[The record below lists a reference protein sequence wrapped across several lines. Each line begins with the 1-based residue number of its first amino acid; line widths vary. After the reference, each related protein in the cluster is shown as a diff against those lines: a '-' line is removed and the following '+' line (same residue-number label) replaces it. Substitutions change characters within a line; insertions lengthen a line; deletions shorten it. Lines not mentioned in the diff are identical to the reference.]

1 MTDILA
7 WLVAL
12 QGDIQRSVADQIS
25 AFSASGDWLALLG
38 AMPLAVVFGMAH
50 ALTPGHNKLVLATFV
65 LGERLGLLKA
75 LATSMLLSATHIGS
89 AVAIGFGANWLVSR
103 TITQAGRAP
112 LLETTS
118 QVLLAAIAVWMVWRA
133 IWPTRSHEHPG
144 LFALAA
150 GLVPC
155 PLTLFTVVMATSMG
169 SPEAGVIFALAMLVG
184 VGGVLSLV
192 GLAAHFGAARMSG
205 VVGRFELAGRVILG
219 LGGTMLLM
227 LVITPH
233 IQRLLE

>member
-25 AFSASGDWLALLG
+25 AFSTNGDWLALLG
-38 AMPLAVVFGMAH
+38 AMPLAMVFGMAH

-75 LATSMLLSATHIGS
+75 LSTSMLLSATHIGS

-112 LLETTS
+112 LLETIS
-118 QVLLAAIAVWMVWRA
+118 HALLVAIAVWMIWRA
-133 IWPTRSHEHPG
+133 IRPARSHEHPG
-144 LFALAA
+144 LFAVAA

-155 PLTLFTVVMATSMG
+155 PLTRFTVVMATSLG
-169 SPEAGVIFALAMLVG
+169 SPEAGLIFALAMLVG
-184 VGGVLSLV
+184 VGSVLSLV
-192 GLAAHFGAARMSG
+192 GLAAHLGGDRVSG
-205 VVGRFELAGRVILG
+205 IAGRFELTGRALLG
-219 LGGTMLLM
+219 LGGAMLL
-227 LVITPH
+227 
-233 IQRLLE
+233 LLLLIR

>member
-1 MTDILA
+1 MTEILA

-38 AMPLAVVFGMAH
+38 TMPLAIMFEMAH
-50 ALTPGHNKLVLATFV
+50 ALTPGHNKLVLATYV

-112 LLETTS
+112 LLETISHT
-118 QVLLAAIAVWMVWRA
+118 LLAAIALWMIWRA
-133 IWPTRSHEHPG
+133 VRPAGSHEHPG
-144 LFALAA
+144 LFAVAA

-155 PLTLFTVVMATSMG
+155 PLTLFIVVMATSMG
-169 SPEAGVIFALAMLVG
+169 SPEAGLIFALAMLVG
-184 VGGVLSLV
+184 VGSVLSLV
-192 GLAAHFGAARMSG
+192 GLVAHLGAARMSG
-205 VVGRFELAGRVILG
+205 IVGRFELAGRAVLG
-219 LGGTMLLM
+219 LGGAMLL
-227 LVITPH
+227 
-233 IQRLLE
+233 LLGLIPLLG

>member
-7 WLVAL
+7 WLVTL

-112 LLETTS
+112 LLETIS
-118 QVLLAAIAVWMVWRA
+118 HALLVAIAVWMIWRA
-133 IWPTRSHEHPG
+133 IRPARSHEHPG
-144 LFALAA
+144 LFAVAA

-155 PLTLFTVVMATSMG
+155 PLTLFIVVMATSMG
-169 SPEAGVIFALAMLVG
+169 SPEAGLIFALAMLVG
-184 VGGVLSLV
+184 VGSVLSLV
-192 GLAAHFGAARMSG
+192 GLAAHFCAARMSA
-205 VVGRFELAGRVILG
+205 VVGRFEVAGRAVLG
-219 LGGTMLLM
+219 LGGAMLPL
-227 LVITPH
+227 LVLIP
-233 IQRLLE
+233 LLR

>member
-1 MTDILA
+1 MTNILT

-12 QGDIQRSVADQIS
+12 QGDIRRSVADQIS

-38 AMPLAVVFGMAH
+38 TMPLAIMFGMAH
-50 ALTPGHNKLVLATFV
+50 ALTPGHNKLVLATYV

-112 LLETTS
+112 LLETISHT
-118 QVLLAAIAVWMVWRA
+118 LLAAIALWMIWRA
-133 IWPTRSHEHPG
+133 VRPAGSHEHPG
-144 LFALAA
+144 LFAVAA

-155 PLTLFTVVMATSMG
+155 PLTLFIVVMATSMG
-169 SPEAGVIFALAMLVG
+169 SPEAGLIFALAMLLG

-192 GLAAHFGAARMSG
+192 GLAAYFGAARLG
-205 VVGRFELAGRVILG
+205 NALIRFDVAARTLLG
-219 LGGTMLLM
+219 FGGTMLLTVVV
-227 LVITPH
+227 LRVV
-233 IQRLLE
+233 L

>member
-7 WLVAL
+7 WLVTL

-25 AFSASGDWLALLG
+25 DFSMSGDWLALLG
-38 AMPLAVVFGMAH
+38 AMPLAIVFGMAH

-112 LLETTS
+112 LLETIS
-118 QVLLAAIAVWMVWRA
+118 QTLLVAIAVWMIWRA
-133 IWPTRSHEHPG
+133 IRPARANEHLG
-144 LFALAA
+144 LFAVAA

-155 PLTLFTVVMATSMG
+155 PLTLFIVVMATSMG
-169 SPEAGVIFALAMLVG
+169 SPEAGLIFALAMLVG
-184 VGGVLSLV
+184 VGSVLCVVGFIAHVMRDRAAAVLSGFGGAESLTL
-192 GLAAHFGAARMSG
+192 GIGGSILLLLALAP
-205 VVGRFELAGRVILG
+205 LAGRLI
-219 LGGTMLLM
+219 
-227 LVITPH
+227 
-233 IQRLLE
+233 

>member
-1 MTDILA
+1 MTDILV

-25 AFSASGDWLALLG
+25 AFSASGGWLALLG
-38 AMPLAVVFGMAH
+38 AMPLAIVFGMAH

-75 LATSMLLSATHIGS
+75 LATSVLLSATHIGS

-112 LLETTS
+112 LLETIS
-118 QVLLAAIAVWMVWRA
+118 HALIGAIAVWMIWRA
-133 IWPTRSHEHPG
+133 IWPARSHERPG
-144 LFALAA
+144 LFAVAA

-155 PLTLFTVVMATSMG
+155 PLTLFIVVMATSLG
-169 SPEAGVIFALAMLVG
+169 SPEAGLIFALAMLVG
-184 VGGVLSLV
+184 VGGVLLLV
-192 GLAAHFGAARMSG
+192 GLAAHLGGARVTGS
-205 VVGRFELAGRVILG
+205 VGRLRLAGRALLG
-219 LGGTMLLM
+219 LAGTMLLL
-227 LVITPH
+227 LVLI
-233 IQRLLE
+233 R

>member
-25 AFSASGDWLALLG
+25 AFSASGDWLTLLG
-38 AMPLAVVFGMAH
+38 TMPLAVVFGMAH

-103 TITQAGRAP
+103 TITHAGRAP
-112 LLETTS
+112 LLETIS
-118 QVLLAAIAVWMVWRA
+118 QALLVAIAVWMIWRA
-133 IWPTRSHEHPG
+133 IRPARAHEHPG
-144 LFALAA
+144 LFAVAA

-155 PLTLFTVVMATSMG
+155 PLTLFIVVMATSMG
-169 SPEAGVIFALAMLVG
+169 SPEAGLIFALAMLVG
-184 VGGVLSLV
+184 VGSVLSLV
-192 GLAAHFGAARMSG
+192 GLAAHLGAARMSG
-205 VVGRFELAGRVILG
+205 IIGRFDLAGRAVLG
-219 LGGTMLLM
+219 LGGAMLL
-227 LVITPH
+227 
-233 IQRLLE
+233 LLELIPLLR

>member
-1 MTDILA
+1 MTDILV

-38 AMPLAVVFGMAH
+38 AMPLAIVFGMAH

-75 LATSMLLSATHIGS
+75 LATSMLLSATHIGG

-112 LLETTS
+112 LLEMIS
-118 QVLLAAIAVWMVWRA
+118 HALLVAIAVWMIWRA
-133 IWPTRSHEHPG
+133 IRPARSHEHPG
-144 LFALAA
+144 LFAVAA

-155 PLTLFTVVMATSMG
+155 PLTLFIVVMATSMG
-169 SPEAGVIFALAMLVG
+169 SPEAGLIFALAMLVG
-184 VGGVLSLV
+184 VGSVLSLV
-192 GLAAHFGAARMSG
+192 GFAAHLGAARMSA
-205 VVGRFELAGRVILG
+205 VVGRFELAGRVVLG
-219 LGGTMLLM
+219 LGGAMLLL
-227 LVITPH
+227 LVLIP
-233 IQRLLE
+233 LLG

>member
-12 QGDIQRSVADQIS
+12 QGDIQHSVADQIS
-25 AFSASGDWLALLG
+25 DFSASGDWLALLG
-38 AMPLAVVFGMAH
+38 AMPLAIVFGMAH
-50 ALTPGHNKLVLATFV
+50 ALTPGHNKLVLATYV

-118 QVLLAAIAVWMVWRA
+118 QVLLAAIAVWMIWRA
-133 IWPTRSHEHPG
+133 IWPARSHEHPG
-144 LFALAA
+144 LFAVAA

-169 SPEAGVIFALAMLVG
+169 SPEAGLIFALAMLVG
-184 VGGVLSLV
+184 VGSVLSLV
-192 GLAAHFGAARMSG
+192 GLAAQLGAARISDA
-205 VVGRFELAGRVILG
+205 VGRLEFAGRAVLG
-219 LGGTMLLM
+219 LGGAMLLL
-227 LVITPH
+227 LVVIP
-233 IQRLLE
+233 LLR

>member
-25 AFSASGDWLALLG
+25 AFSASGDWPALLG
-38 AMPLAVVFGMAH
+38 VMPLAIVFGMAH
-50 ALTPGHNKLVLATFV
+50 ALTPGHNKLVLATYV

-118 QVLLAAIAVWMVWRA
+118 QVLLAAIAVWMIWRA
-133 IWPTRSHEHPG
+133 IRPARSHEHPG
-144 LFALAA
+144 LFAVAA

-169 SPEAGVIFALAMLVG
+169 SPEAGLVFALAMLVG
-184 VGGVLSLV
+184 VGSVLSLV
-192 GLAAHFGAARMSG
+192 GLAAQLGAARIG
-205 VVGRFELAGRVILG
+205 DAVGRFEFAGRAVLG
-219 LGGTMLLM
+219 LGGAVLLL
-227 LVITPH
+227 LVLIP
-233 IQRLLE
+233 LLG

>member
-7 WLVAL
+7 WLVTL

-112 LLETTS
+112 LLETIS
-118 QVLLAAIAVWMVWRA
+118 HALLVAIAVWMIWRA
-133 IWPTRSHEHPG
+133 IRPARSHEHPG
-144 LFALAA
+144 LFAVAA

-155 PLTLFTVVMATSMG
+155 PLTLFIVVMATSMG
-169 SPEAGVIFALAMLVG
+169 SPEAGLIFALAMLVG
-184 VGGVLSLV
+184 VGSVLSLV
-192 GLAAHFGAARMSG
+192 GLAAHFCAARMSA
-205 VVGRFELAGRVILG
+205 VVGRFEVAGRAVLG
-219 LGGTMLLM
+219 LGGAMLLL
-227 LVITPH
+227 LVLIP
-233 IQRLLE
+233 LLR